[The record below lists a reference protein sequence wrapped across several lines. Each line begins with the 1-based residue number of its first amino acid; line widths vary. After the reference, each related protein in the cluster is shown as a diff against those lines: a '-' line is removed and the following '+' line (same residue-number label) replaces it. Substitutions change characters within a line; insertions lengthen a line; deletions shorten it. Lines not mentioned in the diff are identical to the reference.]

1 MARLKP
7 LYMVTTRGAR
17 VPVKIVE
24 RLTFNGAAPRF
35 IVKTRRASW
44 PYAAGEVVETLA
56 VFLDTN
62 GRGLGPYM
70 LRDNPRET
78 HETDPRAWYGEG

>member
-7 LYMVTTRGAR
+7 LYFVTTRGER
-17 VPVKIVE
+17 IPVRILE
-24 RLTFNGAAPRF
+24 RLTFNGAAPRYV
-35 IVKTRRASW
+35 VKTRRAGG
-44 PYAAGEVVETLA
+44 PYAAGETLETLA
-56 VFLDTN
+56 VYLDTN

-70 LRDNPRET
+70 LRDNPREH